1 MGFDIRC
8 CAGLA
13 RRELTVAEFARP
25 LNTSLAAVSKHLKL
39 LENAGLVH
47 RTVDQPAE
55 RPERANSVTRATK
68 RRPLAGSPFVSN
80 SMVVRLHPPALVLRN
95 LAFAEAAGGERQ

>member
-1 MGFDIRC
+1 MELDVRC

-13 RRELTVAEFARP
+13 RRELTVGEFARP
-25 LNTSLAAVSKHLKL
+25 LNMSLAAVSKHLKL

-55 RPERANSVTRATK
+55 RPERADLGHAHNREEAPGGA
-68 RRPLAGSPFVSN
+68 PLCVESN
-80 SMVVRLHPPALVLRN
+80 SAVVRLHPPALVLRN
-95 LAFAEAAGGERQ
+95 LAGVFY